1 MMEEDDMNEDLKRA
15 KKMLSTALEMEER
28 GKAFYERA
36 VSTCRNDMGKEIF
49 QTLMEDEDVHM
60 IRIRSIYER
69 LSGKQA
75 WSEEWKK
82 LKVKHAD
89 LGGLFRN
96 IAKKHGPKIVAD
108 TSDLEALDTGI
119 DFEMISVEFYE
130 EQLKKATNSLEQE
143 FIRKM
148 VAEERGHHAALTDMK
163 FYLSDPAG
171 WFREKERG
179 GLDGG

>member
-1 MMEEDDMNEDLKRA
+1 MSEDLKRA
-15 KKMLSTALEMEER
+15 KKMLSTALEMEEKGR
-28 GKAFYERA
+28 AFYERA
-36 VSTCRNDMGKEIF
+36 VSTCKNDMGKEIF

-60 IRIRSIYER
+60 VRIRSIYET

-75 WSEEWKK
+75 WSEEWKE

-96 IAKKHGPKIVAD
+96 IAKKHGPKIVVD

-119 DFEMISVEFYE
+119 DFEMMSVEFYE